1 MLTTKGLFVMH
12 VVLFVWYIIF
22 GALKLF
28 AITLFYHAGTLV
40 IMEAHV
46 PSIPKYKQNPLA
58 LGPDSLETPKSR
70 SKMPGD
76 RSNLGKVARKCPGA
90 ARKRGKSLENAWE
103 LLENPESRPKTPKSL
118 SLQS

>member
-58 LGPDSLETPKSR
+58 LGPDSLENPESR
-70 SKMPGD
+70 SKMPG
-76 RSNLGKVARKCPGA
+76 SCSKTWKVARKCLGA
-90 ARKRGKSLENAWE
+90 ARKPRKPP
-103 LLENPESRPKTPKSL
+103 ENPEKSL
-118 SLQS
+118 TPIIKSPIPFDKAC